1 MDKKKIE
8 KLRSYANEQGYI
20 VDELET
26 QRMRDALCDERI
38 NIRIPKDLKE
48 KLIEVAQK
56 KRIPYQRYIKSIL
69 IEALTKEKIVS
80 GK

>member
-8 KLRSYANEQGYI
+8 KLRGYALDKGYI
-20 VDELET
+20 IDELET

-38 NIRIPKDLKE
+38 NIRLPKDLKD

-69 IEALTKEKIVS
+69 IEALSREMIKK
-80 GK
+80 K